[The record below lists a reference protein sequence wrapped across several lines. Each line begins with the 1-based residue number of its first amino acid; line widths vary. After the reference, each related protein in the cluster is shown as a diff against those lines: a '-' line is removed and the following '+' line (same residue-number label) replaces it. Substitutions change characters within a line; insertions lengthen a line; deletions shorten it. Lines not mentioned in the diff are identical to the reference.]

1 MPSALPLISSTT
13 RAYFPSLSLKSA
25 LGKNHTQGFLL
36 QMGNQMR
43 KNLSNLPEQKVTSS
57 IGAGVYHQLQ
67 TPEVQVS
74 ACKPASTSSG
84 QQLAF

>member
-13 RAYFPSLSLKSA
+13 RAYFPLSLKSA

-36 QMGNQMR
+36 QMGNQMH